1 MIAGLSVS
9 RAKWVP
15 LLGLVIFGSLLG
27 SEPAMAQSVID
38 QVMTQYQTA
47 AGSWVAPLRNYA
59 IGLFWALAA
68 IQFCWAMG
76 SLALRGADIAEF
88 LAELVTQIMFLG
100 IFFFFVQ
107 QSDTIANDIIT
118 SFRQAATGASGTAG
132 SNPTQILYD
141 GINMAGKV
149 TDMMSVTT
157 PGIDVFYSIAAF
169 MILIALAFI
178 AAISVMVNIEAYLIV
193 AALTLFTGFGGSK
206 WTKEYAM
213 RSLTYAIAIGGKLF
227 MLNLVVGIGGQII
240 KQQTSTFTG
249 TDYNSVMV
257 LVGSCIVLL
266 AICKSL
272 PEMTQSLLTG
282 ASLGAG
288 GALIGVGRTA
298 ANMAVGVATGG
309 AGALVAT
316 GAASA
321 LASQQVA
328 AAGGATSR
336 VARMAAL
343 TGRTASNLGSAA
355 MSDIG
360 GRLAGTRT
368 NRGSMP
374 FRMAADMRNQSDSTS
389 PPPVAPRGAPNAA
402 PPSPPSSPAAS
413 GSAGENIIRPS

>member
-1 MIAGLSVS
+1 
-9 RAKWVP
+9 
-15 LLGLVIFGSLLG
+15 
-27 SEPAMAQSVID
+27 
-38 QVMTQYQTA
+38 
-47 AGSWVAPLRNYA
+47 
-59 IGLFWALAA
+59 
-68 IQFCWAMG
+68 
-76 SLALRGADIAEF
+76 
-88 LAELVTQIMFLG
+88 
-100 IFFFFVQ
+100 
-107 QSDTIANDIIT
+107 
-118 SFRQAATGASGTAG
+118 
-132 SNPTQILYD
+132 
-141 GINMAGKV
+141 
-149 TDMMSVTT
+149 
-157 PGIDVFYSIAAF
+157 
-169 MILIALAFI
+169 
-178 AAISVMVNIEAYLIV
+178 
-193 AALTLFTGFGGSK
+193 
-206 WTKEYAM
+206 
-213 RSLTYAIAIGGKLF
+213 
-227 MLNLVVGIGGQII
+227 
-240 KQQTSTFTG
+240 
-249 TDYNSVMV
+249 MV